1 MMSESSSEYQELS
14 AYGVMVSYSQIIFQY
29 QELSALRMGD
39 GHLQQNLICKLCS
52 TCAWCDGQLQQNII
66 VNYVLLYLVE
76 IFTLSTT

>member
-1 MMSESSSEYQELS
+1 M
-14 AYGVMVSYSQIIFQY
+14 QIMFKY